1 MRPKYRMTFTAATQ
15 PIREAVTK
23 FGGQPTWLS
32 EPQWPLSRMYAT
44 PMTFVCQV
52 ALAPEVFGRQHAKMA
67 YVFMTEYSGQD
78 LYPETWLPDAGEN
91 AVLLQPGGWSAPT
104 VPLVEGP
111 SLSKRVWR
119 DSVPC
124 EFAVHLELG
133 EDPDAFRVPEEAVEL
148 DEQGDVVIRDEPA
161 WSAYLRAL
169 FEPKIGGTP
178 VPQDMDYPPSPG
190 PGSWQL
196 LVQFAEQNVPFSINF
211 GGDGVGYAFL
221 SADGMTARFVHQ
233 RP

>member
-1 MRPKYRMTFTAATQ
+1 
-15 PIREAVTK
+15 V
-23 FGGQPTWLS
+23 
-32 EPQWPLSRMYAT
+32 
-44 PMTFVCQV
+44 
-52 ALAPEVFGRQHAKMA
+52 
-67 YVFMTEYSGQD
+67 
-78 LYPETWLPDAGEN
+78 N
-91 AVLLQPGGWSAPT
+91 
-104 VPLVEGP
+104 
-111 SLSKRVWR
+111 
-119 DSVPC
+119 
-124 EFAVHLELG
+124 LELG
-133 EDPDAFRVPEEAVEL
+133 EDPDSYGVPEEAVEL

-178 VPQDMDYPPSPG
+178 VPQDMDARPSPG

-196 LVQFAEQNVPFSINF
+196 LVQFAERHVPFSINF